1 MPRPLRKQPPFRATF
16 PSPASTATSSTGS
29 TDASEDFPRA
39 PRQSTV
45 LRNHPV
51 SSGYSSYPQLKSD
64 MSGLRVDMAEFKGEI
79 RSDMATMEGRL
90 HAHVNRQAW
99 MTTSVIATL
108 MVVSVGLT
116 GYFVKL
122 LA

>member
-1 MPRPLRKQPPFRATF
+1 MT
-16 PSPASTATSSTGS
+16 
-29 TDASEDFPRA
+29 
-39 PRQSTV
+39 
-45 LRNHPV
+45 N
-51 SSGYSSYPQLKSD
+51 LKSDVSLKADVSVLKADVSTLKIDVSELKSDVSELKAD
-64 MSGLRVDMAEFKGEI
+64 MSGLRVDMADFKGEI

-99 MTTSVIATL
+99 MTISVIATL

-116 GYFVKL
+116 GYFVKI